1 MPFPSINVHMWRMV
15 SFSIRDGM
23 DPSSNRSLNFV
34 RIFSIVTWQ
43 TFPIM
48 YFAAIDG
55 WVPLGV
61 SEPLWGLLD
70 WWVWGLWRCV
80 VVSELLWGL
89 PDLLVGVGAVE
100 MLRYWSAVWGSSGVV
115 LQRQLSLG
123 SGFRVFQYRV

>member
-15 SFSIRDGM
+15 SFSIREGM

-55 WVPLGV
+55 WVPVGV

-70 WWVWGLWRCV
+70 WWVRGLR
-80 VVSELLWGL
+80 
-89 PDLLVGVGAVE
+89 
-100 MLRYWSAVWGSSGVV
+100 RY
-115 LQRQLSLG
+115 
-123 SGFRVFQYRV
+123 